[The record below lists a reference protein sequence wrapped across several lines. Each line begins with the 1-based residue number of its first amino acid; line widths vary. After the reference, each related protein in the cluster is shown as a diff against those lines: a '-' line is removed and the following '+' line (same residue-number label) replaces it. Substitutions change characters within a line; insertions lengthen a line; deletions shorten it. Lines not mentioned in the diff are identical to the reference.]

1 MRPMWKKVQSIIVL
15 AEVMKSMELG
25 ISNVGKGLRE
35 VEQDEDCA

>member
-1 MRPMWKKVQSIIVL
+1 MRSMKEAQSIIVL

-25 ISNVGKGLRE
+25 ISDAGKVLRE